1 MKTWFTCLVLLALLP
16 ACAAS
21 RSASEMN
28 DQTAHED
35 GGAHFDPDA
44 ATAPS
49 GYVPE
54 SIPET
59 MAPDCW
65 PSTTDFQSGD
75 STFGTGYGDAKRT
88 CDRQVGWSCGNVFL
102 ELNADGCVIGVTGEL
117 NLGMDATERWR
128 DCMAE
133 QLAGACS
140 RCEAS
145 QTRRFFESCTIL

>member
-1 MKTWFTCLVLLALLP
+1 MKTWLTCLALLALLP

-35 GGAHFDPDA
+35 GGAHLDPDA
-44 ATAPS
+44 AIVPS
-49 GYVPE
+49 DYMPE

-59 MAPDCW
+59 VAPDCW

-75 STFGTGYGDAKRT
+75 SAFGTLYGDAKRMCDQGAGWT
-88 CDRQVGWSCGNVFL
+88 CGEVSL

-117 NLGMDATERWR
+117 NLSVDATEQWH

-140 RCEAS
+140 HCEAS
-145 QTRRFFESCTIL
+145 ETRRFFESCTIL